1 MKKEEIIKKLNDNFR
16 RQYRLADCFKDCVGL
31 RQSPLVNQTLE
42 KYPNSLFSKI
52 YSDVMSSKSIIEM
65 KSNIQRA
72 SGFDQKELYR
82 TIAEEVLEIALKH
95 IHVGIKK
102 IDNKPQASIHLRLGD
117 VVPSKLTD
125 KNTHHYFTPLSTFE
139 KKITTLKEY
148 LGNSNT
154 VELFCG
160 LHTNSEEKTNLSAD
174 YIVKL
179 INLLKKYRINSTCC
193 FLGPDASFLR
203 MVSSSAL
210 VYGNSGY
217 GQLAAFICNKIG
229 NKSYYIGTNNQKFS
243 SIGIFNT
250 IND

>member
-16 RQYRLADCFKDCVGL
+16 WQYRFADCMKDCFGL
-31 RQSPLVNQTLE
+31 RQSPLVNQTI
-42 KYPNSLFSKI
+42 KIYPNSLFSEI

-65 KSNIQRA
+65 RSNVQNM
-72 SGFDQKELYR
+72 SGLDKKELY
-82 TIAEEVLEIALKH
+82 TTMAEEVLEIALKH

-125 KNTHHYFTPLSTFE
+125 KNTHHYFAPLSTFE

-148 LGNSNT
+148 FGNSNT

-179 INLLKKYRINSTCC
+179 INLLKKHGINSTCC
-193 FLGPDASFLR
+193 FLDPDASFMR
-203 MVSSSAL
+203 MISSSVL

-229 NKSYYIGTNNQKFS
+229 NKSYYIGTNHRKFS